1 MKINIDPI
9 VAYKSPKRFAVLFKI
24 EQIVDRSRDGL
35 LKAGVDRTIGETP
48 WHFCQAEGKKS

>member
-1 MKINIDPI
+1 M
-9 VAYKSPKRFAVLFKI
+9 LFKI

-48 WHFCQAEGKKS
+48 WHFCQAEGKKSCVTHCGDGDVSNT